1 MKADKLKTSTGNWS
15 TETLLNNI
23 LKSIPDRI
31 SVVDKDFRI
40 IFSNWQGGHG
50 NASSKKRR
58 RKSHCYVADDPGRTP
73 PCEDCHVI
81 EVFQN
86 GKPVIRERFNA
97 LAGHVEI
104 RAYPLFDDAGTV
116 SMVLENVRNIDKRR
130 KAEESLK
137 QANQMLQ
144 AVIQASPLPII
155 VLENNKNVKIWNPA
169 AEYTFG
175 WKAEE
180 VLGRK
185 YPLLPEDGKKEFT
198 TIFQSFKEGAKLN
211 GAELLR
217 KKNDGTIIP
226 IKSYTAPL
234 YDEKMGVI
242 ATMGILEDISESKRS
257 EEALREAN
265 RMLQTTIQASPLPI
279 VVLDDDANVKLWNLA
294 AENTFGWKAE
304 EVIDKLYPL
313 VPDEGIDEFCEI
325 LKQMNEG
332 KVFTEVE
339 TMRKKKD
346 GTVIPVSLSTALL
359 RDEKGAIVGNMM
371 VLADLTEHK
380 RAEEEH
386 RKIQAGLLQ
395 TNKMTAIGILASGIA
410 HEINNPNNYIL
421 SNAQFLSDVWPCVV
435 SILENYEKEHGEF
448 YIGKISFTE
457 AGVFMPKILAGL
469 IDGAHRINTIINNLK
484 NFARDEKQHHDQ
496 LVNVNKAIHVALS
509 MLKNEIGKY
518 TDNFFCAL
526 EKDLPSIRGSFQQ
539 LEQVIVNLIMNA
551 LQALPDRSRGIF
563 ISTMFEKSLG
573 QIIIKVQD
581 EGIGMTEDVQ
591 KYIFDPFFTT
601 KLDSGGTGLGLSICF
616 TIVKEHQGTIE
627 CESVPDKGTTFLL
640 KIPAAN
646 NHV

>member
-1 MKADKLKTSTGNWS
+1 MKADQLEKNPGNWS
-15 TETLLNNI
+15 SETLLNNI

-50 NASSKKRR
+50 YVSTKMRR
-58 RKSHCYVADDPGRTP
+58 RKSHCYVANYPGRTT
-73 PCEDCHVI
+73 PCDDCHVL
-81 EVFQN
+81 EVFRN
-86 GKPVIRERFNA
+86 GTPVIREKFNS

-104 RAYPLFDDAGTV
+104 RAYPLFDDKGTV
-116 SMVLENVRNIDKRR
+116 SMVLENVRNIDKRK

-144 AVIQASPLPII
+144 AVIQASPLPIV
-155 VLENNKNVKIWNPA
+155 VLDNEESVKIWNPA
-169 AEYTFG
+169 AESTFG

-185 YPLLPEDGKKEFT
+185 YPLLPEDRKEEFEA
-198 TIFQSFKEGAKLN
+198 IFQSFKEGATLN

-226 IKSYTAPL
+226 IRSYTAPL
-234 YDEKMGVI
+234 YDEKKGVI

-279 VVLDDDANVKLWNLA
+279 VVLDDDANVKLWNPA

-339 TMRKKKD
+339 TLRKKKD
-346 GTVIPVSLSTALL
+346 GTIIPVSLSTALL
-359 RDEKGAIVGNMM
+359 RDEKGSIVGNMM
-371 VLADLTEHK
+371 VLVDLTEHK
-380 RAEEEH
+380 RTEEEN

-435 SILENYEKEHGEF
+435 SILANYAKEHGEF
-448 YIGKISFTE
+448 YLGKISFTE
-457 AGVFMPKILAGL
+457 ASAFMPKILGGL

-496 LVNVNKAIHVALS
+496 LVDVNKAIHVSLS

-518 TDNFFCAL
+518 TDHFFCAL

-539 LEQVIVNLIMNA
+539 LEQVIVNLVMNA
-551 LQALPDRSRGIF
+551 LQALPDRNHGIF
-563 ISTMFEKSLG
+563 MSTMFEKSLG
-573 QIIIKVQD
+573 QIIIKVRD

-627 CESVPDKGTTFLL
+627 CESAPDKGTTFLL

-646 NHV
+646 NHL